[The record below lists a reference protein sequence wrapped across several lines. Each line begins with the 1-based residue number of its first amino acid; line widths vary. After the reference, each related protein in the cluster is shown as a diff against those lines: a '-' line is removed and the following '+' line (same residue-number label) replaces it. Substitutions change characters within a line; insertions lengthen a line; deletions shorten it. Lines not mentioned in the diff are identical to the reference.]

1 MSVEAR
7 RKEFFANV
15 WDHSKDPFQAQ
26 FDVVPPF
33 ADSIKS
39 AVKVLHGLIRAQ
51 PYDSK
56 IAVTLKDLIAANGP
70 ELTACLLQLA
80 GLTRNKVISDL
91 QASSYTGHKPS
102 SYKGLHTSESWTA
115 SGPYLVA
122 SLRKVLEPVEVLSD
136 GIIEALNKATRPGFI
151 RQERAKRQG
160 HEAEARLAGVLLE
173 LEVPFEPA
181 GKVENPLCP
190 DAQIGG
196 VSFDLVVPDTKRP
209 LVVVKS
215 TVHTSNI
222 GQYGKSKDH
231 LEVTEARDM
240 LEKSYAA
247 ADRPTLLA
255 LIDGIGFRSN
265 AAGLNGVLEKADE
278 FCQFGTLW
286 KAVVVAASRLGKV
299 CLMDADKSYLEGF
312 STFLT
317 RYGSTVKEVKL
328 PAGTPCGKVRIEVE
342 G

>member
-1 MSVEAR
+1 MSVETR
-7 RKEFFANV
+7 RQEFFANV

-26 FDVVPPF
+26 FDVVPPLPDF
-33 ADSIKS
+33 VKS
-39 AVKVLHGLIRAQ
+39 AVRVLHGLIRAEQ
-51 PYDSK
+51 DDSK
-56 IAVTLKDLIAANGP
+56 VANTLKELISANGP
-70 ELTACLLQLA
+70 DLTAALLQLA

-91 QASSYTGHKPS
+91 QASSYAGHKPS
-102 SYKGLHTSESWTA
+102 SYKTLHTSESWSA

-122 SLRKVLEPVEVLSD
+122 SLRKVLEPIENLTD
-136 GIIEALNKATRPGFI
+136 GVIEALNKATRPGFI

-160 HEAEARLAGVLLE
+160 HEAEARLAGALLE
-173 LEVPFEPA
+173 LGIPFEPE

-190 DAQIGG
+190 DTQIAG
-196 VSFDLVVPDTKRP
+196 VSFDLVVPNTKTP

-222 GQYGKSKDH
+222 GQYGESKDH
-231 LEVTEARDM
+231 LEVTEAKDM
-240 LEKSYAA
+240 IERSFPANA
-247 ADRPTLLA
+247 RPTLLA

-286 KAVVVAASRLGKV
+286 KAVIVAGSRLGKV
-299 CLMDADKSYLEGF
+299 CLLDAEQSYLAGF
-312 STFLT
+312 QPFLT
-317 RYGSTVKEVKL
+317 KYDATIKL
-328 PAGTPCGKVRIEVE
+328 ARIPAGIPCGKARMQVE

>member
-15 WDHSKDPFQAQ
+15 WDHSKDPFQTQ
-26 FDVVPPF
+26 FDIVPPF
-33 ADSIKS
+33 SDPIKS
-39 AVKVLHGLIRAQ
+39 AVRTLHGLIRDQ
-51 PYDSK
+51 PDDTK
-56 IAVTLKDLIAANGP
+56 IAATLKELISANGP

-91 QASSYTGHKPS
+91 HASSFAGHKPS
-102 SYKGLHTSESWTA
+102 SYKGLHTSESWSA

-136 GIIEALNKATRPGFI
+136 GVIEALNKATRPGFI

-173 LEVPFEPA
+173 LQVPFEPE

-196 VSFDLVVPDTKRP
+196 VSFDLVIPDTKRP
-209 LVVVKS
+209 LIVVKS

-222 GQYGKSKDH
+222 GQYGESKDH
-231 LEVTEARDM
+231 LEITEARDM
-240 LEKSYAA
+240 LEKSYT
-247 ADRPTLLA
+247 ADERPTLMA

-286 KAVVVAASRLGKV
+286 KAVVVAAYRLGKV
-299 CLMDADKSYLEGF
+299 CLIDADEAYMEDFSGF
-312 STFLT
+312 LS
-317 RYGSTVKEVKL
+317 RYGKAIKATKL
-328 PAGTPCGKVRIEVE
+328 PGGVPCGKVRMEIS